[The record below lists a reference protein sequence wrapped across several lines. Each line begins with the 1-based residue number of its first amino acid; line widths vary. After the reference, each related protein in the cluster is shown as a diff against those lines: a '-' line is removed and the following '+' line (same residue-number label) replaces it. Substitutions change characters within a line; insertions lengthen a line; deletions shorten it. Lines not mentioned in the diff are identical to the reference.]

1 MLETNGFG
9 SSCSH
14 DSCQKELLE
23 LKQEVDRLKGEQ
35 RRTLNRAGTTPIPI
49 TTPSKVCD
57 DEMNQLR
64 VQVQLLQKELERCGE
79 EHERSLRTVQD
90 SWIKD
95 RSTLK
100 EELVQ
105 TERSYKSRIADL
117 EQQSQRQR
125 DRSLALLQEK
135 DEELSSLRQLLKAKN
150 APVAPAA
157 PSSTPSASSNNQQ
170 VV

>member
-1 MLETNGFG
+1 M
-9 SSCSH
+9 
-14 DSCQKELLE
+14 
-23 LKQEVDRLKGEQ
+23 
-35 RRTLNRAGTTPIPI
+35 
-49 TTPSKVCD
+49 
-57 DEMNQLR
+57 
-64 VQVQLLQKELERCGE
+64 LQKELERCGE